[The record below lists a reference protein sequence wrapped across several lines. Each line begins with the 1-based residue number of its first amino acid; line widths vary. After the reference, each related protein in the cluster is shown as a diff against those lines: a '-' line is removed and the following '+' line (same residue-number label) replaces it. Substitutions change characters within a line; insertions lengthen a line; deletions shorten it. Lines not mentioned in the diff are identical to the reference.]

1 VGALSQ
7 DVFSVLPS
15 TGRGRLRGL
24 LVSIAVHTVV
34 IAAVWQS
41 RAFENAFHVQVVHA
55 SGIEK
60 VRFVRVNSASPRF
73 ITDQK
78 RSATQAFNALPI
90 HVASHVASM
99 EEQQPSLGTEAI
111 AADVSA
117 SLKLASTSDV
127 SEDTLQR
134 HVLRTQRLEMES
146 PEALLPQLGGN
157 VEPARLL
164 TRSIPIYP
172 ALAKTARIQGI
183 VVLEAAISET
193 GELENIT
200 VVSGHPLLID
210 SAVEAVR
217 QWRYE
222 PAKLDGSPTR
232 SSVRISV
239 NFKLE
244 FR

>member
-1 VGALSQ
+1 M
-7 DVFSVLPS
+7 FSVTPS

-90 HVASHVASM
+90 HVASM

>member
-1 VGALSQ
+1 M
-7 DVFSVLPS
+7 FSVTPS

-146 PEALLPQLGGN
+146 PEALPGLPPQIGGN
-157 VEPARLL
+157 VEPGRLL

-222 PAKLDGSPTR
+222 PAKLDGIPTR

>member
-1 VGALSQ
+1 M
-7 DVFSVLPS
+7 FSVTPS

-90 HVASHVASM
+90 HVASM

-146 PEALLPQLGGN
+146 PEALPPQLGGN

-222 PAKLDGSPTR
+222 PAKLDGIPTR